1 MPENTTPEYMRL
13 NKYEANVLTQLD
25 SSYSQFLLQ
34 NGTMIVKLKRALYG
48 CVESARL
55 WYEHISTSLKGL
67 GFSNNPHDICVFNR
81 VEEDKSQ
88 TTFVLHVDDGLI
100 TAKNEVYINKVISQL
115 KAIYGDLSIQRG
127 KKIDYLGMTF
137 DFEKY
142 DGKCEV
148 SMNGYIDDLLKFA
161 GKIEGV
167 ATTPATNKLFSI
179 DAKSPLLLTSEKEYF
194 HSLTAKVFYLAKR
207 VRPELLTTTSF
218 LTKRVQ
224 QPTQQDMVKLER
236 VIKYLR
242 GTKSIGMILEA
253 DKQLAVMAYVDA
265 SYAVHDN
272 YRSHT
277 GTVIGIGRG
286 PVFCKSTTQKINTK
300 SSTEAELVGLSDA
313 TGQIVWTRNF
323 LIAQGYDVLP
333 STIYQDNMSTIS
345 IIKNGRST
353 SDRTKHIAVRF
364 YFVTDRI
371 KNGEIKVEYLNTGQ
385 MIADILTKPLQG
397 SRFVE
402 LRKRLLNLID

>member
-1 MPENTTPEYMRL
+1 
-13 NKYEANVLTQLD
+13 
-25 SSYSQFLLQ
+25 
-34 NGTMIVKLKRALYG
+34 MIVKLKRALYG

-194 HSLTAKVFYLAKR
+194 HSFTAKVFYL
-207 VRPELLTTTSF
+207 
-218 LTKRVQ
+218 
-224 QPTQQDMVKLER
+224 
-236 VIKYLR
+236 
-242 GTKSIGMILEA
+242 
-253 DKQLAVMAYVDA
+253 DKKEFGR
-265 SYAVHDN
+265 N
-272 YRSHT
+272 Y
-277 GTVIGIGRG
+277 
-286 PVFCKSTTQKINTK
+286 
-300 SSTEAELVGLSDA
+300 
-313 TGQIVWTRNF
+313 
-323 LIAQGYDVLP
+323 
-333 STIYQDNMSTIS
+333 
-345 IIKNGRST
+345 
-353 SDRTKHIAVRF
+353 
-364 YFVTDRI
+364 
-371 KNGEIKVEYLNTGQ
+371 
-385 MIADILTKPLQG
+385 
-397 SRFVE
+397 
-402 LRKRLLNLID
+402 